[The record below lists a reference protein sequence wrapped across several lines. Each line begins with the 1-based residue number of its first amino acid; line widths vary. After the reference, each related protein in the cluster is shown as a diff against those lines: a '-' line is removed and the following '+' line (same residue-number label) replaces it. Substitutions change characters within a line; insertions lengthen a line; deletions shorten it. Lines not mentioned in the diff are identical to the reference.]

1 MAGRLIVCATPIG
14 NMEDITYRAL
24 DALKSADLIAAEDT
38 RHTLGLLN
46 HFGIKTPMISC
57 HQHNERERSDQIV
70 EKLKNGQTVV
80 LVSDAGTPG
89 ISDPG
94 EILVRRCREEGI
106 EVTALPGAC
115 AFVTALSMSGV
126 TSRRFIFEGFL
137 PSAARERRQ
146 KAESLRTEERTV
158 IFYEAPHHLKDTLSL
173 LAQTL
178 GDRRIALGRELTK
191 RHEEMLLLSL
201 PEAVRYYEEHEP
213 RGEYVLIIEGADPQE
228 IIREERVQW
237 EEMSLTEH
245 MSLYSRLDGKEAMKQ
260 VAKDRGCSKR
270 EVYQQ
275 LLVHPQGNP

>member
-1 MAGRLIVCATPIG
+1 
-14 NMEDITYRAL
+14 MEDITYRAL

-260 VAKDRGCSKR
+260 VARDRGISRR
-270 EVYQQ
+270 EVYNG
-275 LLVHPQGNP
+275 LLKEKT

>member
-260 VAKDRGCSKR
+260 VARDRGISRR
-270 EVYQQ
+270 EVYNG
-275 LLVHPQGNP
+275 LLKEKT

>member
-137 PSAARERRQ
+137 PSTARERRQ

-260 VAKDRGCSKR
+260 VARDRGISRR
-270 EVYQQ
+270 EVYNG
-275 LLVHPQGNP
+275 LLKEKT

>member
-14 NMEDITYRAL
+14 NMEDITYRAM

-228 IIREERVQW
+228 ILREERVQW

-245 MSLYSRLDGKEAMKQ
+245 MSLYSPLDGKEAMKQ
-260 VAKDRGCSKR
+260 VARDRGISRR
-270 EVYQQ
+270 EVYNG
-275 LLVHPQGNP
+275 LLKEKT